1 MRKAHLTGNQRQI
14 RLYIITARNAI
25 KVDHSN
31 EIQIIFFLLSTL
43 YSLLPTPYSLLPVM
57 E

>member
-14 RLYIITARNAI
+14 RPYIITAINAI

-31 EIQIIFFLLSTL
+31 EIQIIF
-43 YSLLPTPYSLLPVM
+43 SLFPTPDSRLPTPDSRLPTP
-57 E
+57 